1 MGTAVCEML
10 GRGFGIAFADCLTSL
25 RLVGRS
31 TASAWKFQNNCLC
44 TTVCARRGSDRDRP
58 TKRRPCFPLARS
70 IELTTAT
77 DGISLNI
84 LRWTV
89 IRRSLHKVFV
99 VEFPIRFRCDER
111 KIGHA
116 GLQTIVDFL
125 DIAQLKQQD
134 DFPRLAR
141 KSTVATLERP
151 LSHAISCWNLDP
163 SSSARVKWRGTRS
176 QRLIAN
182 SQGAA

>member
-31 TASAWKFQNNCLC
+31 TASAWKFQNNCVC

-99 VEFPIRFRCDER
+99 VEFSVRRTEDWARGFADYCR
-111 KIGHA
+111 
-116 GLQTIVDFL
+116 
-125 DIAQLKQQD
+125 
-134 DFPRLAR
+134 FPRHCSAEATAR
-141 KSTVATLERP
+141 FSKASPKVHCGRLVT
-151 LSHAISCWNLDP
+151 
-163 SSSARVKWRGTRS
+163 SSIPR
-176 QRLIAN
+176 N
-182 SQGAA
+182 